1 MIPPTEIILTVFI
14 SSLLGSLHCIG
25 MCGGLVALCSIHTQ
39 DRGINEGKNEN
50 GIISRIQ
57 KNLPEMAYHLMRLL
71 SYLILGFLAGVLGSI
86 GHTISEAAGF
96 QRGFSILAGSI
107 LILWGLRDLNL
118 FSSTFRFL
126 ATRPGFQNALSI
138 KFISSKIFKYP
149 LQLQGVMRGAF
160 VGLISGILPCG
171 WLYAYVLSAS
181 TTKNPLAGMIIMA
194 SFWLGTVPLLVIF
207 ARVIKK
213 IDSKLLSKIPK
224 VTAAFI
230 IILGILTIT
239 QTDKILEKLN
249 LETGEI
255 SEQSCH

>member
-1 MIPPTEIILTVFI
+1 MIPPIEIILTVFI
-14 SSLLGSLHCIG
+14 SSLLGSLHCVG

-39 DRGINEGKNEN
+39 DRGINKN
-50 GIISRIQ
+50 GIISRLLN
-57 KNLPEMAYHLMRLL
+57 NLPEAAYHFMRLL

-118 FSSTFRFL
+118 FSNTFRFL
-126 ATRPGFQNALSI
+126 ASRQGFQNALSI

-160 VGLISGILPCG
+160 IGLMSGILPCG

-181 TTKNPLAGMIIMA
+181 TTQNPLAGMIIMT
-194 SFWLGTVPLLVIF
+194 SFWLGTVPVLVIF

-224 VTAAFI
+224 VTAFFI

-239 QTDKILEKLN
+239 QTGKVLEKLD
-249 LETGEI
+249 LKTGKT